1 MHQRYTCLW
10 ICCFLAS
17 SHLFAQ
23 STAAL
28 AGRVTDPSGAP
39 VAAARVVVRNALTN
53 FERQAESDADGAF
66 QITNIPARNYEVN
79 VSAPGFRA
87 HESTI
92 SLSARLTLEFDVR
105 LDLAANETKVSV
117 SASDRALLV
126 NAEETGTRAQLSEA
140 DIGRMALQVGNRGL
154 EAVVVS
160 FPGFAQN
167 ANGAIHP
174 RGAHNQLSFIIDGMP
189 ITDQLTGAFANSVDP
204 NIVQNV
210 ELFTGNIPAEFGNKV
225 SAVVNVTSKTGL
237 GTGRL
242 LGGSIAMS
250 GAGFDTASQVAQVAG
265 EKGRL
270 GFTASLNTMK
280 SNRYLDQVALDN
292 LHNGGN
298 SQRAFSRLDYQ
309 AGAHDVLR
317 VNLLAGRSSFEL
329 ANLRSQQARGMDAR
343 QELRDFSA
351 ALGWVH
357 TFNANTLWS
366 SNSSYR
372 TTVAQLQPSAGD
384 FPVTAAQARHLST
397 VTLLNQ
403 LGFVRGRHN
412 IRFGADVQHFPVS
425 ENFSFGIT
433 DPSFNDPQSPT
444 YLANLLAFDL
454 SRGGSLFQFSRRAS
468 GSLYSSYLQDEINL
482 GRWHISAGLRF
493 DNYRFLVHGS
503 QFQPRLGLSYSVKGT
518 GTVLRASYNRL
529 YQTPPNENLLI
540 SNSDESSVLVA
551 PDIRATVGNAVVKIR
566 PERQNL
572 YEVGLQQPLGRRL
585 SLNASFYHK
594 DAQDQQD
601 NNSFFNTP
609 IIFPMQ
615 LKSIRVNSVEGRMVV
630 TPVKGFSG
638 SLSVTHA
645 RAISTPPFTG
655 GLYIGNGDVA
665 LLNSGPFVIDHDQVL
680 SLQTIVN
687 YTAPK
692 GFYATCSMRYDSGL
706 VTAAVDPAVVRNDP
720 DYADLLPLVNL
731 TSNPPR
737 TRPRAIADV
746 VLGYQHVRG
755 ERRQWEASLQISNV
769 TNKYAL
775 YNFQSAFV
783 GTRLVQPR
791 TAGVR
796 LTWFF

>member
-1 MHQRYTCLW
+1 MY
-10 ICCFLAS
+10 CFLA
-17 SHLFAQ
+17 LAPLPAQ

-28 AGRVTDPSGAP
+28 TGRVTDPTGAP
-39 VAAARVVVRNALTN
+39 VAGARVAVKNALTN
-53 FERQAESDADGAF
+53 FERQTESGADGVF
-66 QITNIPARNYEVN
+66 QITNIPARNYEVT
-79 VSAPGFRA
+79 VSAPGFQVYS
-87 HESTI
+87 STASLAALLTAELRI
-92 SLSARLTLEFDVR
+92 QLELSANAT
-105 LDLAANETKVSV
+105 TVSV
-117 SASDRALLV
+117 SASDRVLLV

-174 RGAHNQLSFIIDGMP
+174 RGAHNQMSFIIDGMP

-204 NIVQNV
+204 NIVQSV

-242 LGGSIAMS
+242 LGGSLALS
-250 GAGFDTASQVAQVAG
+250 GAGFGTLSQVGQVAG

-270 GFTASLNTMK
+270 GFTFSLNSMK
-280 SNRYLDQVALDN
+280 SNRYLDQVSLDN
-292 LHNGGN
+292 FHNGGN
-298 SQRAFSRLDYQ
+298 SQRVFSRLDYQ

-317 VNLLAGRSSFEL
+317 LNLLAGRSSFEL
-329 ANLRSQQARGMDAR
+329 ANLRSQQARGMNAR
-343 QELRDFSA
+343 QELRDLST

-384 FPVTAAQARHLST
+384 FPVTAGQARHLT
-397 VTLLNQ
+397 TITLLNQ
-403 LGFVRGRHN
+403 MGLVRGRHN
-412 IRFGADVQHFPVS
+412 IRFGADAQHFPVS

-433 DPSFNDPQSPT
+433 DPLFNQPGAST
-444 YLANLLAFDL
+444 YLPNLLAFDL
-454 SRGGSLFQFSRRAS
+454 SRSGSLFQFSRRAA

-482 GRWHISAGLRF
+482 GQWHLSVGLRF
-493 DNYRFLVHGS
+493 DNYRFLVRGS
-503 QFQPRLGLSYSVKGT
+503 QFQPRLGVSYSIRAT

-551 PDIRATVGNAVVKIR
+551 PDIRATVGSAVVRVR

-572 YEVGLQQPLGRRL
+572 YEVGIQQALGHRI
-585 SLNASFYHK
+585 SLNASYYHK

-615 LKSIRVNSVEGRMVV
+615 LKAIRVNSVEGRMVV
-630 TPVKGFSG
+630 TPAKGFSG

-680 SLQTIVN
+680 SLQNIVN
-687 YTAPK
+687 YTARK
-692 GFYATCSMRYDSGL
+692 GFYATCSTRFDSGL
-706 VTAAVDPAVVRNDP
+706 VTAASDPAQVRADP

-731 TSNPPR
+731 TTNPPR
-737 TRPRAIADV
+737 TRPRLITDL

-755 ERRQWEASLQISNV
+755 ERRQWEASLQLSNI
-769 TNKYAL
+769 TNKAAL

-783 GTRLVQPR
+783 GTRVVQPR

>member
-1 MHQRYTCLW
+1 MSRGFHWVWQF
-10 ICCFLAS
+10 CFLAS
-17 SHLFAQ
+17 VFVYAQ
-23 STAAL
+23 NTASL

-39 VAAARVVVRNALTN
+39 VLDAHVTVRNGLTN
-53 FERQAESDADGAF
+53 FERASVTDGDGTF
-66 QITNIPARNYEVN
+66 QITNIPARNYEVT
-79 VSAPGFRA
+79 VTAAGFRP
-87 HESTI
+87 HDSTVA
-92 SLSARLTLEFDVR
+92 LTARLTADLQVKLE
-105 LDLAANETKVSV
+105 LAANETQVNV
-117 SASDRALLV
+117 SASDKALLV

-140 DIGRMALQVGNRGL
+140 DIGKMALQVGNRGL

-174 RGAHNQLSFIIDGMP
+174 RGAHNQMSFVIDGMP

-242 LGGSIAMS
+242 LGGSVAMS
-250 GAGFDTASQVAQVAG
+250 GAGFDTLSQVTQVAG
-265 EKGRL
+265 EKGHL
-270 GFTASLNTMK
+270 GFTFSLNTMK
-280 SNRYLDQVALDN
+280 SNRYLDQVSLDN

-317 VNLLAGRSSFEL
+317 LNLMAGRSSFEL
-329 ANLRSQQARGMDAR
+329 ANLRSQHLRGMDER

-372 TTVAQLQPSAGD
+372 TTIAQLFPSAGD

-403 LGFVRGRHN
+403 LGTVHGRHN
-412 IRFGADVQHFPVS
+412 IRFGVDVQHFPVS

-433 DPSFNDPQSPT
+433 DPLFNAPESQAFVP
-444 YLANLLAFDL
+444 NLLAFDL
-454 SRGGSLFQFSRRAS
+454 SRGGRLFQFSKRVS
-468 GSLYSSYLQDEINL
+468 GSLYSSYLQDEIQL
-482 GRWHISAGLRF
+482 GNWHVSAGLRF
-493 DNYRFLVHGS
+493 DNYRFLVHGI
-503 QFQPRLGLSYSVKGT
+503 QFQPRLGVSYHLPGT

-551 PDIRATVGNAVVKIR
+551 PDIRATVGSAVVRIR

-572 YEVGLQQPLGRRL
+572 YEVGLQQALGRRL

-594 DAQDQQD
+594 DAKDQQD

-615 LKSIRVNSVEGRMVV
+615 LKSIRVNSVEGRVVV
-630 TPVKGFSG
+630 TPVRGFSG

-687 YTAPK
+687 YTGRK
-692 GFYATCSMRYDSGL
+692 GFYATCSLRYDSGL
-706 VTAAVDPAVVRNDP
+706 VTAAADPATVRNDP

-731 TSNPPR
+731 ESNPPR
-737 TRPRAIADV
+737 TRPRAITDL

-755 ERRQWEASLQISNV
+755 ERRRWDASLQISNLS
-769 TNKYAL
+769 NERAL

>member
-1 MHQRYTCLW
+1 MRHHYRWFWPIYFYVCS
-10 ICCFLAS
+10 CAFG
-17 SHLFAQ
+17 Q
-23 STAAL
+23 STASVV
-28 AGRVTDPSGAP
+28 GTVHDQTGAP
-39 VAAARVVVRNALTN
+39 VSGAHVIVKSPLTN
-53 FERQAESDADGAF
+53 FERSAVSDADGAF
-66 QITNIPARNYEVN
+66 QLTNIPARNYEVS
-79 VSAPGFRA
+79 VQAPGFRPF
-87 HESTI
+87 ETTVT
-92 SLSARLTLEFDVR
+92 LTARLAAELQVKLE
-105 LDLAANETKVSV
+105 LAANETHVSV
-117 SASDRALLV
+117 TANDRALLV
-126 NAEETGTRAQLSEA
+126 NAEETGTRAQLSET
-140 DIGRMALQVGNRGL
+140 DIGKMALQVGNRGL

-174 RGAHNQLSFIIDGMP
+174 RGAHNQMSFIIDGMP

-242 LGGSIAMS
+242 LGGSIAVS
-250 GAGFDTASQVAQVAG
+250 GAGFDTLSQVTQLAG
-265 EKGRL
+265 EKGKL
-270 GFTASLNTMK
+270 GFTFSLNTMK
-280 SNRYLDQVALDN
+280 SNRYLDQVSLDN
-292 LHNGGN
+292 MHNGGN

-317 VNLLAGRSSFEL
+317 LNLLAGRSSFEL
-329 ANLRSQQARGMDAR
+329 ANLRSQQAHGMDER
-343 QELRDFSA
+343 QELRDVSA

-372 TTVAQLQPSAGD
+372 TTVAQLFPSAGD

-403 LGFVRGRHN
+403 LGIVRGRHN
-412 IRFGADVQHFPVS
+412 IRFGVDVQHFPVS

-433 DPSFNDPQSPT
+433 DPMFNAPESAA
-444 YLANLLAFDL
+444 YLPNLLAFDL
-454 SRGGSLFQFSRRAS
+454 SRGGRLFQFSKRAS

-482 GRWHISAGLRF
+482 GNLHVSAGLRF

-503 QFQPRLGLSYSVKGT
+503 QFQPRLGISYNIRGT

-551 PDIRATVGNAVVKIR
+551 PDIRETVGSAVALIR

-572 YEVGLQQPLGRRL
+572 YEMGLQQAVGRRV

-594 DAQDQQD
+594 DAKDQQD

-615 LKSIRVNSVEGRMVV
+615 LKSIRVNSVEGRMVL

-687 YTAPK
+687 YTGRK

-706 VTAAVDPAVVRNDP
+706 VTAAVDPAQVASDP

-731 TSNPPR
+731 TSAPPR
-737 TRPRAIADV
+737 TRPRAVTDL
-746 VLGYQHVRG
+746 VLGYQHLRG
-755 ERRQWEASLQISNV
+755 EKRQWEASLQISNIS
-769 TNKYAL
+769 NERAL

-796 LTWFF
+796 LSWFF

>member
-1 MHQRYTCLW
+1 MILW
-10 ICCFLAS
+10 AAGAL
-17 SHLFAQ
+17 HAQ
-23 STAAL
+23 TTGAL
-28 AGRVTDPSGAP
+28 AGQVSDPTGAP
-39 VAAARVVVRNALTN
+39 VAGARVVVRNALTN
-53 FERQAESDADGAF
+53 FERAAESGADGVF
-66 QITNIPARNYEVN
+66 EITNIPARNYEVD
-79 VSAPGFRA
+79 VTAVGFQAFHTTVVLAARMTAP
-87 HESTI
+87 
-92 SLSARLTLEFDVR
+92 LEVH
-105 LDLAANETKVSV
+105 LALAANETTMSV
-117 SASDRALLV
+117 SANDRVVLV
-126 NAEETGTRAQLSEA
+126 NSEETGTRAQLSQE

-174 RGAHNQLSFIIDGMP
+174 RGAHNQMSFIIDGMP

-210 ELFTGNIPAEFGNKV
+210 ELFTGNIPAEYGNKV

-242 LGGSIAMS
+242 LGGSVALS
-250 GAGFDTASQVAQVAG
+250 GAGFGTMSQVAQVAG
-265 EKGRL
+265 ERGRM
-270 GFTASLNTMK
+270 GFTASVNTMK
-280 SNRYLDQVALDN
+280 SNRYLDQVSLDN

-298 SQRAFSRLDYQ
+298 SQRAFSRLDFQ
-309 AGAHDVLR
+309 AGPRDVLR
-317 VNLLAGRSSFEL
+317 LNLLAGRSSFEL

-351 ALGWVH
+351 AVGWVH

-372 TTVAQLQPSAGD
+372 TTVAQLAPSAGD
-384 FPVTAAQARHLST
+384 FPVTAGQARHLT
-397 VTLLNQ
+397 TITLLNQ
-403 LGFVRGRHN
+403 FGLVRGRHN
-412 IRFGADVQHFPVS
+412 LRFGADLQHFPVS

-433 DPSFNDPQSPT
+433 DPLFNEPGSPG
-444 YLANLLAFDL
+444 YVPNLLAFDL
-454 SRGGSLFQFSRRAS
+454 SRGGSLFQFSKRAA

-482 GRWHISAGLRF
+482 GQWHVSLGLRF

-503 QFQPRLGLSYSVKGT
+503 QFQPRVGLSYNIRAT

-551 PDIRATVGNAVVKIR
+551 PDVRQTVGNAVVRVR

-572 YEVGLQQPLGRRL
+572 YEVGLQQAVGRRV

-615 LKSIRVNSVEGRMVV
+615 LKSIRVNSVEGRMVL
-630 TPVKGFSG
+630 TPIRGFSG
-638 SLSVTHA
+638 SLSVTHS

-680 SLQTIVN
+680 SAQSIVN
-687 YTAPK
+687 YTGRK
-692 GFYATCSMRYDSGL
+692 GFYTTVSTRFDSGL
-706 VTAAVDPAVVRNDP
+706 VTAAADPAQVRNDP

-731 TSNPPR
+731 AGNPPR
-737 TRPRAIADV
+737 TRPRAITDV
-746 VLGYQHVRG
+746 VVGYQHLRG
-755 ERRQWEASLQISNV
+755 EKRLWDASVQVSNI
-769 TNKYAL
+769 TDKAAL